1 MIHLDVRS
9 SLGTAKMIAYL
20 ICGVP
25 IAIRFALKTAMRKD
39 AIKSLDIASAIVRT
53 QPLGEKNVMQHAM
66 DNATNR
72 DAAKQADYV
81 LDNALTTLNIGVKVV
96 KKFT

>member
-1 MIHLDVRS
+1 
-9 SLGTAKMIAYL
+9 
-20 ICGVP
+20 
-25 IAIRFALKTAMRKD
+25 
-39 AIKSLDIASAIVRT
+39 
-53 QPLGEKNVMQHAM
+53 MQHAM